1 MKICMKKILQHKKM
15 ILSLLTTAVVILF
28 VWAQFFKKS
37 EVAPIY
43 QTTTAERG
51 TLIASVTTSGQ
62 VSTTNSRTIDT
73 SVTGVVKTI
82 FVKNEQ
88 TVKAGDKIAEIDL
101 DQSAQN
107 AYTQALSAYQSA
119 KNSLASAQAN
129 VYTTQANM
137 FDDWDSYKKLA
148 ESDSYKDTT
157 SPTRSLPEFHISQ
170 NTWLASEAQYK
181 NQQAAVLQAQTALN
195 TASQSL
201 KMVSPILYAPIS
213 GKITGLSLMKGAV
226 ISGETSIIARVIT
239 DALPTVT
246 VNLTEV
252 DAPKIQLDNKAT
264 ITLDALADKTYTGK
278 IISIDTTGSVSSG
291 VTSYPAVIMFDTA
304 APEVFG
310 NMSAQ
315 ASIITDTKTD
325 VISIPT
331 SAIQTANGQTT
342 VRIMK
347 DGEPQQVIVET
358 GIHSDTHTEI
368 ISGLSEGD
376 IVITSTA
383 QSNPAASKASTQT
396 TSPFSGFGGA
406 GGAMRMR

>member
-1 MKICMKKILQHKKM
+1 
-15 ILSLLTTAVVILF
+15 
-28 VWAQFFKKS
+28 
-37 EVAPIY
+37 
-43 QTTTAERG
+43 
-51 TLIASVTTSGQ
+51 
-62 VSTTNSRTIDT
+62 
-73 SVTGVVKTI
+73 
-82 FVKNEQ
+82 
-88 TVKAGDKIAEIDL
+88 
-101 DQSAQN
+101 
-107 AYTQALSAYQSA
+107 
-119 KNSLASAQAN
+119 
-129 VYTTQANM
+129 
-137 FDDWDSYKKLA
+137 
-148 ESDSYKDTT
+148 
-157 SPTRSLPEFHISQ
+157 
-170 NTWLASEAQYK
+170 
-181 NQQAAVLQAQTALN
+181 
-195 TASQSL
+195 
-201 KMVSPILYAPIS
+201 MVSPILYAPIS
-213 GKITGLSLMKGAV
+213 GKITGLSLMKGAD

-239 DALPTVT
+239 AALPTVT

-396 TSPFSGFGGA
+396 TSPFSGLGGA